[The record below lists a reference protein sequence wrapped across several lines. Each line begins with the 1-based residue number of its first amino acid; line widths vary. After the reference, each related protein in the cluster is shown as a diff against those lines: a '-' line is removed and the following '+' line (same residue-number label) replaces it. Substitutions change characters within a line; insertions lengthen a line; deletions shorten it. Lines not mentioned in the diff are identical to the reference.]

1 MNKKR
6 NYIILVL
13 VIAGFLYMMKDA
25 FFQPGVEDLRGNFK
39 ELGFVR
45 NENNTGPVL
54 RLYSVSLSD
63 TLWKEMETY
72 GNYMPHTK
80 YGVTKVFFFI
90 QGAPAPSVISLH
102 TQKPAEEYQ
111 RNCVAMYEKDANS
124 QVKLVRHPFR

>member
-6 NYIILVL
+6 NYILILI
-13 VIAGFLYMMKDA
+13 VIAGLLYMMKDS
-25 FFQPGVEDLRGNFK
+25 FFQPGAEDLKGNFK
-39 ELGFVR
+39 ELSFTR

-54 RLYSVSLSD
+54 RLYSVSLTD

-80 YGVTKVFFFI
+80 YGVTKVFFFLN
-90 QGAPAPSVISLH
+90 GSSSPAGISLD

-111 RNCVAMYEKDANS
+111 NNCVAMYEKDANS
-124 QVKLVRHPFR
+124 QVKLVRYPFR